1 MVYKFYMSINQ
12 KEETHLAKSRNTEG
26 ALCPLLFD
34 KNNKLCGMLELL
46 EINPIGF
53 VLIGGVIGV
62 VGTKVYPPVKKY
74 VSEKTVPA
82 VKKFWNNKIKKKKT
96 DTLKVNQVITDN
108 SYEESVHQK
117 YRKNMS
123 NDEAKK
129 ELVEA
134 LVLQM
139 ISEKKTERVVKTDIV
154 DENKQKA
161 NTQALINEITNPAL
175 ISEIHSILSDN
186 PHLIT
191 QQQATIKC

>member
-1 MVYKFYMSINQ
+1 MRDDIDNLYIHINP
-12 KEETHLAKSRNTEG
+12 KEGTHLANSRDTEEAFRG
-26 ALCPLLFD
+26 MLFD
-34 KNNKLCGMLELL
+34 DENNKLYGVAEWKKFDLESYKKSERINGM
-46 EINPIGF
+46 
-53 VLIGGVIGV
+53 LIGGVIV
-62 VGTKVYPPVKKY
+62 FVCTKAYPPVKKY

-139 ISEKKTERVVKTDIV
+139 ISEKKTEKPY
-154 DENKQKA
+154 Q
-161 NTQALINEITNPAL
+161 
-175 ISEIHSILSDN
+175 
-186 PHLIT
+186 
-191 QQQATIKC
+191 